1 VVGKLMLQQPIPST
15 PGVGV
20 SSEWMKVF
28 LERGSTI
35 ITSPLVI
42 GAVLQIFLVIGIAF
56 QIPACNSGKRGY
68 LYLLLSMASGAFIS
82 AIFPLYFGI
91 IQLLQTH
98 GLKSIETSVGC
109 NEV

>member
-1 VVGKLMLQQPIPST
+1 
-15 PGVGV
+15 
-20 SSEWMKVF
+20 MKVS

-82 AIFPLYFGI
+82 AIFPLYFGT

-109 NEV
+109 HEV

>member
-1 VVGKLMLQQPIPST
+1 MLQQPIPST

-20 SSEWMKVF
+20 SSEWMKVS

-68 LYLLLSMASGAFIS
+68 LYLFLLCIASGAFIS